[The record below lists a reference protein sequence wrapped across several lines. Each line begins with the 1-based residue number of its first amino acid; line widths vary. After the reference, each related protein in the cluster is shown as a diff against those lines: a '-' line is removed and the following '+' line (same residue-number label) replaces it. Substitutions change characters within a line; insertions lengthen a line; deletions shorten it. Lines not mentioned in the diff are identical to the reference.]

1 MPLGEGDPMNEGEK
15 ERHPLKKALFYCYWL
30 V

>member
-1 MPLGEGDPMNEGEK
+1 MPLGEGGPLNEGAK
-15 ERHPLKKALFYCYWL
+15 EGHPLKKALFYCYWL